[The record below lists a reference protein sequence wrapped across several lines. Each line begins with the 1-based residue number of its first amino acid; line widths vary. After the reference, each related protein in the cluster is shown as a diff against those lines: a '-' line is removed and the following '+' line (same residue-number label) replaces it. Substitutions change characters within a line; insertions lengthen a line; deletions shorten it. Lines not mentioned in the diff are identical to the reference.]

1 MLEGL
6 FVTPVVAAIAEALG
20 SSPRHGKTGD
30 KLTGKL
36 AVLGDAKVAQALAQN
51 CEVVAIGVASRNAK
65 KLGDIA
71 TLAALDDSIADHSF
85 AYLVGTDVATDDDW
99 QATLARWRR
108 VVRDGGTIVMID
120 RGHATEAS
128 RRALCTGLG
137 EIEQRRAGRSVV
149 TSGVVR
155 HL

>member
-20 SSPRHGKTGD
+20 SSQRGGKPGE
-30 KLTGKL
+30 KLAGKV
-36 AVLGDAKVAQALAQN
+36 AVLGDAKVAQALAAS
-51 CEVVAIGVASRNAK
+51 CDVVAIAIPARNAK

-71 TLAALDDSIADHSF
+71 TLAALDDSIADRSF
-85 AYLVGTDVATDDDW
+85 ACVIGSMVATDEEW
-99 QATLARWRR
+99 PATLARWRR
-108 VVRDGGTIVMID
+108 VVREGGTIVMVD

-137 EIEQRRAGRSVV
+137 DIQQRRAGRSVV
-149 TSGVVR
+149 TSGVVM